1 MKNNNSHKQP
11 GLRLPLL
18 PAPPGCGGPAPR
30 AALPPTGCTREKGF
44 SCARGE
50 PSGPPFPAA
59 MPRQEENPGPL
70 GRAAGLLEHSQIGE
84 LGWKQAEKDTVP
96 QGRAGLGC
104 PSPGAAG
111 QTDTGMSET
120 PRGKPQVRRGGAAS
134 VPRGAGSSGAR
145 GPLQRPPV
153 RPGPAAPS
161 GPWGRRGGGEG
172 RPRSPSSFLGS
183 SSPLQLKRKRAP
195 RVTELSSFDLTH
207 PRPGHPSSA
216 SLPGGAAS
224 PLAPFGIPK
233 SPGDPRKTTLLPRR
247 APVPAGG
254 DGKGPPG
261 AGARLMPFY
270 RHHREECSI

>member
-70 GRAAGLLEHSQIGE
+70 GRAAGLLEPSQIGE

-120 PRGKPQVRRGGAAS
+120 PPREAAGAAWGSSLRPQGSRILGGSGPPPASPGPPWPCSPIWAVGQAGRRRG
-134 VPRGAGSSGAR
+134 
-145 GPLQRPPV
+145 
-153 RPGPAAPS
+153 AAPQ
-161 GPWGRRGGGEG
+161 PQQL
-172 RPRSPSSFLGS
+172 PRLLFS
-183 SSPLQLKRKRAP
+183 AP
-195 RVTELSSFDLTH
+195 AKEE
-207 PRPGHPSSA
+207 
-216 SLPGGAAS
+216 
-224 PLAPFGIPK
+224 K
-233 SPGDPRKTTLLPRR
+233 SPTC
-247 APVPAGG
+247 
-254 DGKGPPG
+254 DGTV
-261 AGARLMPFY
+261 LV
-270 RHHREECSI
+270 

>member
-1 MKNNNSHKQP
+1 MP
-11 GLRLPLL
+11 GESRR
-18 PAPPGCGGPAPR
+18 APHSQQRCHGKRRTPGPWGGRPGCSNLPKLGSWGGNRPR
-30 AALPPTGCTREKGF
+30 RTR
-44 SCARGE
+44 C
-50 PSGPPFPAA
+50 
-59 MPRQEENPGPL
+59 
-70 GRAAGLLEHSQIGE
+70 H
-84 LGWKQAEKDTVP
+84 
-96 QGRAGLGC
+96 RAGLGWAVL
-104 PSPGAAG
+104 PREQPDR
-111 QTDTGMSET
+111 QTRACQR
-120 PRGKPQVRRGGAAS
+120 PLRGKPQVRRGGAPS

-261 AGARLMPFY
+261 TGARLMPFY
-270 RHHREECSI
+270 RHHREGCSI